1 MVGHLRQEKIL
12 LLSGAGTLAGWLI
25 FLAAFFLPVKVLFES
40 GAVIMTLPLLILF
53 AARAIDGITGGNI
66 SVANAYL
73 ADITPEKERN
83 KNFGRLA
90 VAASIGFIAGPAIAG
105 ILGSTVYAEKLPVI
119 AAIVISL
126 ASLLVI
132 LFFLP
137 DSKPLVFREDPERAR
152 MEKVLGYEHKEC
164 FELQGKEEA
173 GKLTFKRV
181 LKLKNIPYFLMLNFL
196 IFLGFNFFY
205 TSFPVHVVQK
215 LGWTITDMGIFFSV
229 LSLTMVIVQGPVL
242 SFASKKFSESTLI
255 LFGSF
260 VLGANFVLLVSSN
273 MAVLYLASV
282 LFAFGNGLMWPSFL
296 SVLSKA
302 APAKYQGSVQGFAS
316 SSASLASIIGL
327 ILGGI
332 LYVAAGTMTFLL
344 AAAVIYTVFLL
355 SFKLIKLDFANN
367 VPLKEQ
373 SKVPVG

>member
-1 MVGHLRQEKIL
+1 M
-12 LLSGAGTLAGWLI
+12 
-25 FLAAFFLPVKVLFES
+25 
-40 GAVIMTLPLLILF
+40 
-53 AARAIDGITGGNI
+53 
-66 SVANAYL
+66 SVAAN
-73 ADITPEKERN
+73 
-83 KNFGRLA
+83 
-90 VAASIGFIAGPAIAG
+90 IGFIAGPALAG
-105 ILGSTVYAEKLPVI
+105 ILGSTPSGEKLPVI
-119 AAIVISL
+119 SAIVISL

-137 DSKPLVFREDPERAR
+137 DSKPRVFKEDPERGR

-164 FELQGKEEA
+164 FELQDKEEA
-173 GKLTFKRV
+173 GKLTLKRV
-181 LKLKNIPYFLMLNFL
+181 LKLKNVPYFLMLNFL

-242 SFASKKFSESTLI
+242 GFASKKFSESTLI

-260 VLGANFVLLVSSN
+260 VLGANFILLVSNN

-316 SSASLASIIGL
+316 SSGSLASIIGL

-332 LYVAAGTMTFLL
+332 LYAAAGVMTFLI
-344 AAAVIYTVFLL
+344 AAAIIYVVFLL
-355 SFKLIKLDFANN
+355 SFRLKKLDFANGMP
-367 VPLKEQ
+367 VKEQ
-373 SKVPVG
+373 SKVPVC